1 MSEPTK
7 PDIVIIKTESA
18 AHTVL
23 NSIITQCAVTKKSH
37 KTKLKIGYLEL
48 MKGIGED
55 DTYADVDLLIEISC
69 KWDEAGSS
77 DELIIIEE
85 DEEGGEA
92 YE

>member
-7 PDIVIIKTESA
+7 PDVISINNESA

-23 NSIITQCAVTKKSH
+23 NSILTQCAVTKKSY
-37 KTKLKIGYLEL
+37 KTKLKISYLEL
-48 MKGIGED
+48 MKGVGDD

-69 KWDEAGSS
+69 KWDEADSS
-77 DELIIIEE
+77 DTEISIEE
-85 DEEGGEA
+85 DEEGGQS